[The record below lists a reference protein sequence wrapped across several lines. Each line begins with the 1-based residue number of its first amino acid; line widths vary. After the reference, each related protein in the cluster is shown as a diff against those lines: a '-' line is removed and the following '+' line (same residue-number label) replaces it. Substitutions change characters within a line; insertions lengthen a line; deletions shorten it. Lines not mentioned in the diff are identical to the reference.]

1 MAKFFS
7 VLGPVLFVYA
17 ICGHASIASERLYV
31 AGGCIWCVEAD
42 FESISGVIE
51 VRTGFSSGSTKNPN
65 YKDVSKGGTGHKE
78 SVEIEFDPLQVS
90 IEELLYKFLRSIDVT
105 DGQGQ
110 FCDRGDSYTTAI
122 FPRNKEQKRAAE
134 KAVKDASETLGK
146 PIKTEILNF
155 TGFYP
160 AEVYHQDYYKSRGM
174 CKCTVIVISI
184 GGIAKGSCPFPAA
197 MCGIANGFSTFG
209 DSVCTLLGKFTTS
222 NT

>member
-51 VRTGFSSGSTKNPN
+51 VRTEFSGGSRKNTN

-78 SVEIEFDPLQVS
+78 SIEIEFDPFQVS

-110 FCDRGDSYTTAI
+110 FCDRGDSYATAI
-122 FPRNKEQKRAAE
+122 FPRIKEQKRAAE
-134 KAVKDASETLGK
+134 KAVKDASKTLGK
-146 PIKTEILNF
+146 PIETQILSF

-160 AEVYHQDYYKSRGM
+160 TEAYHQDYYKGKKLVFTCYGPR
-174 CKCTVIVISI
+174 KKVNAYKLYRKT
-184 GGIAKGSCPFPAA
+184 
-197 MCGIANGFSTFG
+197 CGRDTRLKDLWGRDAFFKQNEG
-209 DSVCTLLGKFTTS
+209 
-222 NT
+222 

>member
-7 VLGPVLFVYA
+7 VLGQVLFVCA
-17 ICGHASIASERLYV
+17 ICGHDSIASERLYV
-31 AGGCIWCVEAD
+31 AGGCFWCVEAD

-51 VRTGFSSGSTKNPN
+51 VRSGFSGGSTKNPN

-105 DGQGQ
+105 DGRGQ
-110 FCDRGDSYTTAI
+110 FCDRADSYTTAI

-134 KAVKDASETLGK
+134 KAVKDAGETLGK

-160 AEVYHQDYYKSRGM
+160 AEAYHQDYYKSKKLVLTRFGPRKKANAYNLYRKS
-174 CKCTVIVISI
+174 CGRDTRLKDLW
-184 GGIAKGSCPFPAA
+184 GSDAFFKQNE
-197 MCGIANGFSTFG
+197 G
-209 DSVCTLLGKFTTS
+209 
-222 NT
+222 

>member
-7 VLGPVLFVYA
+7 VLGQVLFVCA

-51 VRTGFSSGSTKNPN
+51 VRTGFSGGSTKNPN

-105 DGQGQ
+105 DGRGQ
-110 FCDRGDSYTTAI
+110 FCDRADSYTTAI

-134 KAVKDASETLGK
+134 KAVKDASKTLGK
-146 PIKTEILNF
+146 PIETQILSF

-160 AEVYHQDYYKSRGM
+160 AEAYHQDYYKSKKLVLTRYGPR
-174 CKCTVIVISI
+174 KKVNAYKLYRKT
-184 GGIAKGSCPFPAA
+184 
-197 MCGIANGFSTFG
+197 CGRDTRLKDLWGRDAFFKQNEG
-209 DSVCTLLGKFTTS
+209 
-222 NT
+222 

>member
-7 VLGPVLFVYA
+7 VLGQVLFVCA
-17 ICGHASIASERLYV
+17 ICGHDSIASERLYV
-31 AGGCIWCVEAD
+31 AGGCFWCVEAD

-51 VRTGFSSGSTKNPN
+51 VRSGFSGGSTKNPN
-65 YKDVSKGGTGHKE
+65 YKDVRNGGTGHKE

-134 KAVKDASETLGK
+134 KAVKDAGETLGK
-146 PIKTEILNF
+146 PIKTEILDF

-160 AEVYHQDYYKSRGM
+160 AEAYHQDYYKSKKLVLTRFGLRKKANAYKLYRKS
-174 CKCTVIVISI
+174 CGRDTRLKDLW
-184 GGIAKGSCPFPAA
+184 GSDAFFKQNE
-197 MCGIANGFSTFG
+197 G
-209 DSVCTLLGKFTTS
+209 
-222 NT
+222 

>member
-7 VLGPVLFVYA
+7 VLGQVLFVCA
-17 ICGHASIASERLYV
+17 ICGHDSIASERLYV
-31 AGGCIWCVEAD
+31 AGGCFWCVEAD

-51 VRTGFSSGSTKNPN
+51 VRSGFSGGSTKNPN
-65 YKDVSKGGTGHKE
+65 YKDVRKGVTGHKE

-110 FCDRGDSYTTAI
+110 FCDRADSYTTAI

-134 KAVKDASETLGK
+134 KAVKDASKTLGK
-146 PIKTEILNF
+146 PIETQILSF

-160 AEVYHQDYYKSRGM
+160 AEAYHQDYYKGKNLVFTCYVPR
-174 CKCTVIVISI
+174 KKVNANKLYRKT
-184 GGIAKGSCPFPAA
+184 
-197 MCGIANGFSTFG
+197 CGRDTRLKDLWGRDAFFKQNEG
-209 DSVCTLLGKFTTS
+209 
-222 NT
+222 

>member
-7 VLGPVLFVYA
+7 VLGQVLFVCA
-17 ICGHASIASERLYV
+17 ICGHDSIASEQLYV
-31 AGGCIWCVEAD
+31 AGGCFWYVEAD
-42 FESISGVIE
+42 FKSISGVIE
-51 VRTGFSSGSTKNPN
+51 VRSGFSGGSTKNPN

-122 FPRNKEQKRAAE
+122 FPRIKEQKRAAE
-134 KAVKDASETLGK
+134 KAVKDASKTLGK
-146 PIKTEILNF
+146 PIETQILSF

-160 AEVYHQDYYKSRGM
+160 AEAYHQDYYKSKKLVFTRYGPR
-174 CKCTVIVISI
+174 KKVNAYKLYRKT
-184 GGIAKGSCPFPAA
+184 
-197 MCGIANGFSTFG
+197 CGRDTRLKDLWGRDAFFKQNEG
-209 DSVCTLLGKFTTS
+209 
-222 NT
+222 

>member
-7 VLGPVLFVYA
+7 VLGQVLFVCA
-17 ICGHASIASERLYV
+17 ICGHDSIASERLYV
-31 AGGCIWCVEAD
+31 AGGCFWCVEAD

-51 VRTGFSSGSTKNPN
+51 VRSGFSGGSTKNPN
-65 YKDVSKGGTGHKE
+65 YKDVRKGVTGHKE

-134 KAVKDASETLGK
+134 KAVKDASKTLGK
-146 PIKTEILNF
+146 PIETQILSF

-160 AEVYHQDYYKSRGM
+160 AEAYHQDYYKSKKLVFTRYGPQKKVNAYKLYRKT
-174 CKCTVIVISI
+174 C
-184 GGIAKGSCPFPAA
+184 GGDTRLKDLWGRDAFFKQNEG
-197 MCGIANGFSTFG
+197 
-209 DSVCTLLGKFTTS
+209 
-222 NT
+222 

>member
-51 VRTGFSSGSTKNPN
+51 VRTEFSGGSRKNTN

-78 SVEIEFDPLQVS
+78 SVEIEFGPLQVS

-122 FPRNKEQKRAAE
+122 FPRIKERKRAAE
-134 KAVKDASETLGK
+134 KAVKDASQTLGK
-146 PIKTEILNF
+146 PIETQILSF

-160 AEVYHQDYYKSRGM
+160 AEAYHQDYYKSKKLVFTRYGPR
-174 CKCTVIVISI
+174 KKVNAYKLYRKI
-184 GGIAKGSCPFPAA
+184 
-197 MCGIANGFSTFG
+197 CGRDTRSKDLWGRDAFFKQNEG
-209 DSVCTLLGKFTTS
+209 
-222 NT
+222 

>member
-7 VLGPVLFVYA
+7 VLGQVLFVCA
-17 ICGHASIASERLYV
+17 ICGHDSIASERLYV
-31 AGGCIWCVEAD
+31 AGGCFWCVEAD

-51 VRTGFSSGSTKNPN
+51 VRSGFSGGSTKNPN
-65 YKDVSKGGTGHKE
+65 YKDVRKGVTGHKE

-122 FPRNKEQKRAAE
+122 FPRIKEQKRAAE
-134 KAVKDASETLGK
+134 KAVKDASKTLGK
-146 PIKTEILNF
+146 PIETQILSF

-160 AEVYHQDYYKSRGM
+160 AEAYHQDYYKGKKLVFTRYGSR
-174 CKCTVIVISI
+174 K
-184 GGIAKGSCPFPAA
+184 
-197 MCGIANGFSTFG
+197 
-209 DSVCTLLGKFTTS
+209 
-222 NT
+222 

>member
-7 VLGPVLFVYA
+7 VLGQVLFVCA
-17 ICGHASIASERLYV
+17 ICGHDSIASERLYV
-31 AGGCIWCVEAD
+31 AGGCFWCVEAD

-51 VRTGFSSGSTKNPN
+51 VRSGFSGGSTKNPN

-134 KAVKDASETLGK
+134 KAVKDAGETLVK
-146 PIKTEILNF
+146 PIKTEILDF

-160 AEVYHQDYYKSRGM
+160 AEAYHQDYYKSKKLVLTRFGLRKKANAYKLYRKS
-174 CKCTVIVISI
+174 CGRDTRLKDLW
-184 GGIAKGSCPFPAA
+184 GSDAFFKQNE
-197 MCGIANGFSTFG
+197 G
-209 DSVCTLLGKFTTS
+209 
-222 NT
+222 

>member
-42 FESISGVIE
+42 FESISSVIE

-78 SVEIEFDPLQVS
+78 SVEIEFDPLQGS

-146 PIKTEILNF
+146 PIKAEILNF

-160 AEVYHQDYYKSRGM
+160 AETYHQDYYKSKKLVLTRFGPRKKSNAYKLYRKS
-174 CKCTVIVISI
+174 CGRDTRLKDLW
-184 GGIAKGSCPFPAA
+184 GSDAFFKQNE
-197 MCGIANGFSTFG
+197 G
-209 DSVCTLLGKFTTS
+209 
-222 NT
+222 

>member
-7 VLGPVLFVYA
+7 VLGQVLFVCA
-17 ICGHASIASERLYV
+17 ICGHDSIASERLYV
-31 AGGCIWCVEAD
+31 AGGCFWCVEAD

-51 VRTGFSSGSTKNPN
+51 VRSGFSGGSTENPN
-65 YKDVSKGGTGHKE
+65 YKDVRKGGTGHKE

-122 FPRNKEQKRAAE
+122 FPRIKEQKRAAE
-134 KAVKDASETLGK
+134 KAVKDASKTLGK
-146 PIKTEILNF
+146 PIETQILSF

-160 AEVYHQDYYKSRGM
+160 AEAYHQDYYKGEKLVFTRYGPR
-174 CKCTVIVISI
+174 KKVNAYKLYRKT
-184 GGIAKGSCPFPAA
+184 
-197 MCGIANGFSTFG
+197 CGRDTRSKDLWGRDAFFKQNEG
-209 DSVCTLLGKFTTS
+209 
-222 NT
+222 

>member
-51 VRTGFSSGSTKNPN
+51 VRTGFSGGSTKNPN

-134 KAVKDASETLGK
+134 KAVKDAGETLGK

-160 AEVYHQDYYKSRGM
+160 AEAYHQDYYKSKKLVLTRFGLRKKANAYKLYRKS
-174 CKCTVIVISI
+174 CGRDTRLKDLW
-184 GGIAKGSCPFPAA
+184 GSDAFFKQNE
-197 MCGIANGFSTFG
+197 G
-209 DSVCTLLGKFTTS
+209 
-222 NT
+222 

>member
-51 VRTGFSSGSTKNPN
+51 VRTGFSGGSTKNPN

-134 KAVKDASETLGK
+134 KAVKDAGETLGK
-146 PIKTEILNF
+146 PIKTEILDF

-160 AEVYHQDYYKSRGM
+160 AEAYHQDYYKSKKLVLTRFGLRKKANAYKLYRKS
-174 CKCTVIVISI
+174 CGRDKRL
-184 GGIAKGSCPFPAA
+184 KDLWGSDAFFKQNE
-197 MCGIANGFSTFG
+197 G
-209 DSVCTLLGKFTTS
+209 
-222 NT
+222 

>member
-51 VRTGFSSGSTKNPN
+51 VRTGFSGGSTKNTN

-134 KAVKDASETLGK
+134 KAVNDASKTLGK
-146 PIKTEILNF
+146 PIKTQILSF

-160 AEVYHQDYYKSRGM
+160 AEAYHQDYYKSKKLVLTRYGPRKKVNEYKLYRKS
-174 CKCTVIVISI
+174 CGRDTRLKDLW
-184 GGIAKGSCPFPAA
+184 GSDAFFKQNE
-197 MCGIANGFSTFG
+197 G
-209 DSVCTLLGKFTTS
+209 
-222 NT
+222 

>member
-7 VLGPVLFVYA
+7 VLGQVLFVCA
-17 ICGHASIASERLYV
+17 ICGHDSIASERLYV
-31 AGGCIWCVEAD
+31 AGGCFWCVEAD

-51 VRTGFSSGSTKNPN
+51 VRTGFSGGSTKNPN

-134 KAVKDASETLGK
+134 KAVKDAGETLGK

-155 TGFYP
+155 IGFYP
-160 AEVYHQDYYKSRGM
+160 AEAYHQDYYKSKKLVLTRFGPRKKANAYKLYRKS
-174 CKCTVIVISI
+174 CGRDTRLKDLW
-184 GGIAKGSCPFPAA
+184 GSDAFFKQNE
-197 MCGIANGFSTFG
+197 G
-209 DSVCTLLGKFTTS
+209 
-222 NT
+222 

>member
-31 AGGCIWCVEAD
+31 AGGCIWCVKAD

-51 VRTGFSSGSTKNPN
+51 VRTGFSGGSTKNPN

-105 DGQGQ
+105 DGQGH

-134 KAVKDASETLGK
+134 KAVKDAGETLGK
-146 PIKTEILNF
+146 PIKTEILDF
-155 TGFYP
+155 TGFFP
-160 AEVYHQDYYKSRGM
+160 AEAYHQDYYKSKKLVLTRFGLRKKANAYKLYRKS
-174 CKCTVIVISI
+174 CGRDTRLKDLW
-184 GGIAKGSCPFPAA
+184 GSDAFFKQNE
-197 MCGIANGFSTFG
+197 G
-209 DSVCTLLGKFTTS
+209 
-222 NT
+222 